1 MPRRRGTRDDLLA
14 PVDINVTSLVD
25 VAFTLLVIFII
36 AAPAL
41 QGGVEVALPRAEARP
56 IAKPDAVVVTLDAGG
71 RLYLGDEP
79 VAWDGFHERFA
90 AELRRTS
97 ARGAYLRADGNVPY
111 AQVLRVL
118 GAMNAAGPVE
128 VGLIAEPERLTP

>member
-1 MPRRRGTRDDLLA
+1 MPRRRRARDDLLA

-56 IAKPDAVVVTLDAGG
+56 LTESDAVVVTLDAQG

-79 VAWDGFHERFA
+79 VAWAEFADRFA
-90 AELRRTS
+90 TRLRQAATR
-97 ARGAYLRADGNVPY
+97 AAYLRADGRVPY
-111 AQVLRVL
+111 EQVLRVL
-118 GAMNAAGPVE
+118 GAMNRAGSVE
-128 VGLIAEPERLTP
+128 VGLVADPDVGP